1 MITLTGAAT
10 VLSRRALLR
19 SGAVL
24 IGAATARVRNFQDTT
39 SALAVAAPNNDVSG
53 WPRFQQDQ
61 LGFSFQYPPGWTP
74 RTLEAGMASVA
85 SGRDGL
91 TGARALGQLFTLRQG
106 VASGTLISVLAT
118 NLALLLDQFTVVEG
132 ARLSSNPDISA
143 LRYTMNYV
151 DGPRKGTLVAM
162 VSKRAAVTLAFD
174 APAAQ
179 YAGHLPAL
187 TTVIQTF
194 RWFPPTLPLQ
204 QVVEPREGA
213 FTAMVPVG
221 WRATLQV
228 IRPAVDAGFV
238 ARASDPSGQITAEA
252 HLPQTPF
259 FALPNPA
266 FGIRE
271 GGWFTLANGIDPYLV
286 MPYMPGK
293 EYIRSFLQP
302 QARRSRPDLH
312 ITGLGDRPDLATSA
326 EAATFRR
333 QSQARVEGGEAEYAW
348 TGSGGIRM
356 RGRVVALTILVPSM
370 RLWSAPSVIFAEAPE
385 AQINT
390 AVAAAITLAGSIRP
404 VPVWLAAEIKGAR
417 ERWRILIETQRKLF
431 EEYQSVIQHRQD
443 VVAHAAEQWDQYIR
457 YTFSGSSDFGPYT
470 PLGPD
475 TIMTADGK
483 VVRVVGLGGQTVAG
497 WTSAQ
502 GKAGGSTFLHKAW

>member
-1 MITLTGAAT
+1 MVGGAA
-10 VLSRRALLR
+10 ALRCYLR
-19 SGAVL
+19 DQAP
-24 IGAATARVRNFQDTT
+24 AWA
-39 SALAVAAPNNDVSG
+39 AAPPTGDVSG
-53 WPRFQQDQ
+53 WPRFQQDA

-74 RTLEAGMASVA
+74 RTLESGIPSVT

-91 TGARALGQLFTLRQG
+91 TGARALGQLFTLRQNT
-106 VASGTLISVLAT
+106 ASDTLISVLAS

-132 ARLSSNPDISA
+132 ARLSTNPDISA

-162 VSKRAAVTLAFD
+162 VGKSAAVTLAFD

-179 YAGHLPAL
+179 YAAHLPEL
-187 TTVIQTF
+187 TTIIQTF
-194 RWFPPTLPLQ
+194 RWFPPTLALQ
-204 QVVEPREGA
+204 QGIEPKERA

-221 WRATLQV
+221 WRATFQV

-238 ARASDPSGQITAEA
+238 ARVSDPSGQIIAEA
-252 HLPQTPF
+252 RLPQTPF
-259 FALPNPA
+259 FVLPNPA

-271 GGWFTLANGIDPYLV
+271 GGWFTLTNGIDPYFVL
-286 MPYMPGK
+286 PYLPGK

-302 QARRSRPDLH
+302 QARRTRPDLR
-312 ITGLGDRPDLATSA
+312 ITRLGARPDLAASA
-326 EAATFRR
+326 EAAAWRR
-333 QSQARVEGGEAEYAW
+333 QSQAVIEGGEAEYAW
-348 TGSGGIRM
+348 TAPGGGRM
-356 RGRVVALTILVPSM
+356 RGQVVVLTILVPSL
-370 RLWSAPSVIFAEAPE
+370 RLWSAPQLIFAEAPE

-404 VPVWLAAEIKGAR
+404 LPVWLAAEIKGSR
-417 ERWRILIETQRKLF
+417 QRWRILIETQAQLF
-431 EEYQSVIQHRQD
+431 REYQSVIQHRQEA
-443 VVAHAAEQWDQYIR
+443 VERAAEKWDQYIR

-475 TIMTADGK
+475 TILTADGK
-483 VVRVVGLGGQTVAG
+483 VAHVVGLGGQTVSG

-502 GKAGGSTFLHKAW
+502 AKRGGSTYLQKAW